1 MTDILSKANR
11 NQMRDACAP
20 LSPGIVQ
27 PTADAMVIA
36 LCAHADAMDAL
47 LDEALAVVKEV
58 ETEVEACVLCLHGW
72 QREGGTVIMNHAKDC
87 RLAALIAKL
96 KGR

>member
-1 MTDILSKANR
+1 MTDILSKAD
-11 NQMRDACAP
+11 RDVWREQCAP

-47 LDEALAVVKEV
+47 LDECAEV
-58 ETEVEACVLCLHGW
+58 LRQTAAHGSY
-72 QREGGTVIMNHAKDC
+72 GPMIS
-87 RLAALIAKL
+87 ALIAKL